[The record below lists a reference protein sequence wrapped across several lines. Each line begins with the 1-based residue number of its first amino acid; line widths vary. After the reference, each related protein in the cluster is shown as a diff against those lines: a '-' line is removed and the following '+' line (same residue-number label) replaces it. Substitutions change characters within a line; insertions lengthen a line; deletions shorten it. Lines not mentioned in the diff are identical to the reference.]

1 MQPDALYAHRRL
13 MVPLFLPLSPSNT
26 NSLKESDRIE
36 KRRRSIVEIRLARR
50 LAIRDGVRDKL
61 SFVERT

>member
-1 MQPDALYAHRRL
+1 
-13 MVPLFLPLSPSNT
+13 MVPLFLPLSPSYT